1 MSGESKMHYYVNW
14 AKERLDE
21 MDAALASLEAKVP
34 QVKADSKMKAEQA
47 IADLKR
53 RRDEFVSLAKKEAE
67 AGEATW
73 QRVQPELQSQWNS
86 FEGQLKTYLETAGK
100 QLEQQR
106 ATFLDIAAAQAKA
119 WREAADTFHH
129 EAGKIAAAK
138 RADLDAAI
146 NQMKTDAAQAEA
158 RFNKLK
164 QVGSET
170 WAALGAAL
178 AESRKAFDR
187 ANQKAADALKGA
199 GGAGKAA

>member
-1 MSGESKMHYYVNW
+1 MSGESKMHFYVNW

-34 QVKADSKMKAEQA
+34 QVKADSKVKAEQA

-53 RRDEFVSLAKKEAE
+53 RREEFASLAKKEAE
-67 AGEATW
+67 AGEVTW
-73 QRVQPELQSQWNS
+73 QRVQTELESQWNS

-100 QLEQQR
+100 QIEQQR
-106 ATFLDIAAAQAKA
+106 VTFLNIAAAQAKA

-129 EAGKIAAAK
+129 EADKIAAAK

-146 NQMKTDAAQAEA
+146 DQMKADAGQAEA

-164 QVGSET
+164 QVESET

-199 GGAGKAA
+199 GSGKAA